1 MTASPEAVSV
11 LPTAA
16 EPDTTRS
23 LPAPA
28 TASERQQVVER
39 RRALRALLRNP
50 LLTPDGSDPDG
61 FALVRRHAR
70 ELREWL
76 ARYPGWS
83 LHVDAEHAR
92 LRKIPADL
100 TDGTRPARARRND
113 PPFNRRR
120 YALTCLALAA
130 LERTDRQTTL
140 GDLAEKVMALVGGDP
155 ALAAAGLTFDLT
167 GRDQRRDLV
176 AVVRFLLGLG
186 LLTRVDGDEEAYL
199 AQRGDALYTIHRPVL
214 AAMLAL
220 RRGPSTVDAATFA
233 DRLAAISEEPLPDT
247 DEGRRRRLRTR
258 LVRRLLDDPVVYY
271 DELDDTELDYLHRSR
286 TKLLDELT
294 AATGLVAEIR
304 REGIALVDERGD
316 ATDLGLPEEGTDGHV
331 TLLLAEHLA
340 DHARR
345 APGIPLPRSA
355 LHRHVAGLIA
365 IHRKHW
371 RKGVTDPGA
380 DAALADETVQRLA
393 ALRLVRIVD
402 AGVVPLPAVARYAL
416 DPQPA
421 TQGELS

>member
-1 MTASPEAVSV
+1 VSAPETVTV
-11 LPTAA
+11 LPSPA
-16 EPDTTRS
+16 EPEPDQRPG
-23 LPAPA
+23 PA
-28 TASERQQVVER
+28 SVQERQQAAER

-50 LLTPDGSDPDG
+50 LLTPDGADPDG

-70 ELREWL
+70 ELRDWF
-76 ARYPGWS
+76 ARHPGWS
-83 LHVDAEHAR
+83 LHVDADHAR
-92 LRKIPADL
+92 LRKTPADL
-100 TDGTRPARARRND
+100 ADATRPARARRAD
-113 PPFNRRR
+113 PPFTRRR
-120 YALTCLALAA
+120 YALACLALAA

-140 GDLAEKVMALVGGDP
+140 GDLAEQVMALVGGDP
-155 ALAAAGLTFDLT
+155 ALAEAGMAFDLS

-176 AVVRFLLGLG
+176 AVVRLLLGVG

-220 RRGPSTVDAATFA
+220 RRGPSTVDAGGLDA
-233 DRLAAISEEPLPDT
+233 RLAAISEEPLPET

-271 DELDDTELDYLHRSR
+271 DELDDAELDYLHRSR
-286 TKLLDELT
+286 AKLLDELC

-331 TLLLAEHLA
+331 TLLVAEHLA
-340 DHARR
+340 DHART
-345 APGIPLPRSA
+345 APGTPLPRSA

-365 IHRKHW
+365 THHRHW
-371 RKGVTDPGA
+371 RKGVAEPGA
-380 DAALADETVQRLA
+380 DAVLADDTVERLA
-393 ALRLVRIVD
+393 ALRLVRVVD
-402 AGVVPLPAVARYAL
+402 DGVVPLPAIARYAL
-416 DPQPA
+416 EPQPA
-421 TQGELS
+421 TLTDQELP